1 ALEGAKFSVQLG
13 FYGFARGFRGRVV
26 GLYIKQTS
34 IPEGLKRYTR
44 FIAEI
49 ERYYREL
56 PHIIKD
62 INNARKLGLNHGYDI
77 ELQNRINMLK
87 NLLEKAKNIRKN
99 PKLPKEVYDYLDEIM
114 SEWRRLIQEIKEI
127 RKTFCATN
135 IAS

>member
-1 ALEGAKFSVQLG
+1 PLGEAAWNFGYVAGEYDAGKASGRQVALEGAKFSVQLG

-56 PHIIKD
+56 PHIIKN
-62 INNARKLGLNHGYDI
+62 INNARKLGLDRGYDI
-77 ELQNRINMLK
+77 ELQNRIN
-87 NLLEKAKNIRKN
+87 
-99 PKLPKEVYDYLDEIM
+99 
-114 SEWRRLIQEIKEI
+114 
-127 RKTFCATN
+127 
-135 IAS
+135 